1 MKAIVIGGS
10 GFLGSHVADELSRKG
25 IEVTIFDLVESEF
38 IVNEKQRFIKG
49 GIQDAELL
57 ESAILGMDFVFVF
70 SSIADIKE
78 AHLNPYRTIEVNVL
92 FLTNVLNICVK
103 CNVKRVIYSSSI
115 YVYSNNGSF
124 YKASKQCAEILIETF
139 NEEYGMNYSIIRYGS
154 LYGPRANS
162 FNFIKNAIQEAL
174 TTGKI
179 SRIGDGSE
187 IRDYIHVVDA
197 AVATVNQ
204 VDNPN
209 SKDYI
214 MITGNQTM
222 RVKDLL
228 EMLKEML
235 RNEINI
241 EYVSGNL
248 EGHYQITPYFF
259 RPRTAKKVVLSE
271 YHDIGQGL
279 LQSIHEVYNEINIDG
294 QDR

>member
-10 GFLGSHVADELSRKG
+10 GFLGSHVADELTRKG

-38 IVNEKQRFIKG
+38 IQKDKQSFIKG
-49 GIQDAELL
+49 GIQDADLL
-57 ESAILGMDFVFVF
+57 KSAIHGMDFVFIF

-92 FLTNVLNICVK
+92 FLTSVLDICNK
-103 CNVKRVIYSSSI
+103 SNVKRVIYASSI

-124 YKASKQCAEILIETF
+124 YKASKQCAEIIIETF

-162 FNFIKNAIQEAL
+162 FNFIKNAIREAL
-174 TTGKI
+174 STGKI

-197 AVATVNQ
+197 AVASVNQ
-204 VDNPN
+204 IDNLN

-228 EMLKEML
+228 EMLKEIL
-235 RNEINI
+235 RNEVSI
-241 EYVSGNL
+241 EYISGNL

-259 RPRTAKKVVLSE
+259 RPRTAKKIVLNE
-271 YHDIGQGL
+271 YHDLGQGI
-279 LQSIHEVYNEINIDG
+279 LQSIHEVHEELGLDE
-294 QDR
+294 

>member
-10 GFLGSHVADELSRKG
+10 GFLGSHVADELTRKG
-25 IEVTIFDLVESEF
+25 TEVTIFDLVESEF
-38 IVNEKQRFIKG
+38 IQKDKQSFIKG

-57 ESAILGMDFVFVF
+57 ESAIHGMDFVFIF

-92 FLTNVLNICVK
+92 FLTSVLDICNK
-103 CNVKRVIYSSSI
+103 CNVKRVIYASSI

-124 YKASKQCAEILIETF
+124 YKASKQCAEIIIETF

-162 FNFIKNAIQEAL
+162 FNFIKNAIREAL

-204 VDNPN
+204 IDNLN

-228 EMLKEML
+228 EMLNEIL
-235 RNEINI
+235 RNEVSI
-241 EYVSGNL
+241 EYISGNL

-259 RPRTAKKVVLSE
+259 RPRTAKKIVLNE
-271 YHDIGQGL
+271 YHDLGQGI
-279 LQSIHEVYNEINIDG
+279 LQSIHEVHEELGLDEQNN
-294 QDR
+294 